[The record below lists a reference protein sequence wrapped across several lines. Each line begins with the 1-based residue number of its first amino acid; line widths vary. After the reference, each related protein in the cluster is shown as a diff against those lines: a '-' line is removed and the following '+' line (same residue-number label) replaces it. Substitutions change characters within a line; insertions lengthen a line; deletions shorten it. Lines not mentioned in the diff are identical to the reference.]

1 MRVFTVIGVTRK
13 MGLSSMSKQDDKPE
27 GSAHADAMVRL
38 AQLWS
43 AASPSLEA
51 FVRSLVRDTHDVDD
65 VIQQTGEYVAR
76 EFHKY
81 TEGTSFTGW
90 VITVARIRIHRL
102 WQGQRRD
109 KLILNS
115 DAIDSLAEVAAD
127 LHDELT
133 ERQSI
138 LQDCIEKLQ
147 PNQRTMLEMCYL
159 NGKKPARIAEQLGR
173 TANSVSASL
182 MRIRKALKQCIER
195 TLAQH
200 GGQSL

>member
-1 MRVFTVIGVTRK
+1 
-13 MGLSSMSKQDDKPE
+13 MSTHDDQSE
-27 GSAHADAMVRL
+27 GSVHADEMVRL

-81 TEGTSFTGW
+81 QEGTSFTGW
-90 VITVARIRIHRL
+90 VITVARIRVHRL
-102 WQGQRRD
+102 WQGKQRD
-109 KLILNS
+109 KLVLNS

-127 LHDELT
+127 LSGELT
-133 ERQSI
+133 ERQSA
-138 LQDCIEKLQ
+138 LQDCVEKLQ
-147 PNQRTMLEMCYL
+147 PNQRKMLEMCYL
-159 NGKKPARIAEQLGR
+159 SGKKPAGIAEQLGR

-182 MRIRKALKQCIER
+182 MRIRKALKQCVER
-195 TLAQH
+195 RLAPR
-200 GGQSL
+200 GGPLL